1 MCGGKIKN
9 GKRECVGEKLVWWNI
24 GGKIKNGEK
33 GMCVGKIK
41 N

>member
-9 GKRECVGEKLVWWNI
+9 GKRECVGEKLKI
-24 GGKIKNGEK
+24 GG
-33 GMCVGKIK
+33 GMCVGK